1 VFVGERWDERAHR
14 CQVRKHGRGRRQ
26 REIGEPER
34 AAMPGITMLVVVAA
48 PYLRLRYFVL

>member
-26 REIGEPER
+26 CEIGEPER